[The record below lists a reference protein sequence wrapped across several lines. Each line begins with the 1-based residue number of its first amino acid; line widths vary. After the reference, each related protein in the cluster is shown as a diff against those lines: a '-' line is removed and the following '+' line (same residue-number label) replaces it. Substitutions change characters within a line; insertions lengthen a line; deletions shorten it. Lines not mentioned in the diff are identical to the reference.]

1 MLSTKNIFIAAIFVI
16 LLAILN
22 YYVGQV
28 KYEYYGLLILIF
40 YIAFK
45 VDNLRDNLYEKI
57 NSLNSEIQ
65 DIKNS
70 VDVEWFSEFKHKTIE
85 RDVEQIQEK
94 ISILESDSKEI
105 KTIVEEENEE
115 KIKKQKEVSSYIC
128 MVSFEIDSDFV
139 YKEMRL
145 AGYDPENDFDF
156 NKSFGFPHFQHIKD
170 FVSGLEF
177 MSIGGT
183 ICPVDASWSPLGLYL
198 GTILCS
204 WPRFKDGVIKNK
216 FPNKCNKPLASSLF
230 DDKYF
235 ITVGVREGKIQFLQ
249 FDIDENAQ
257 YDNLKVIGTFPYF
270 NFIRELI
277 NLHLK
282 VFAGKI
288 KDNDVIKFEKEI
300 LSKSDFKEWKL
311 EERIEFGWPGKS
323 FYGDHDERP
332 LHDFR
337 FKSAYAWIR
346 LNFEPNTRL

>member
-94 ISILESDSKEI
+94 ISILEGDFKEI
-105 KTIVEEENEE
+105 KTIVEEEKEE
-115 KIKKQKEVSSYIC
+115 KIKKQKKVSSYIC
-128 MVSFEIDSDFV
+128 MVSFEIDRDFA
-139 YKEMRL
+139 YKEMGL
-145 AGYDPENDFDF
+145 AGYDPEKDFDL
-156 NKSFGFPHFQHIKD
+156 NESIGSPYFQYIKD
-170 FVSGLEF
+170 FISGLEF
-177 MSIGGT
+177 VSRGGT
-183 ICPVDASWSPLGLYL
+183 IDTVDASWYRLQSGIILY
-198 GTILCS
+198 S
-204 WPRFKDGVIKNK
+204 QSKFKDGVIRNK
-216 FPNKCNKPLASSLF
+216 FPNKYIPIASSMLF
-230 DDKYF
+230 YDKYF

-270 NFIRELI
+270 DFIRELI
-277 NLHLK
+277 DLHEK
-282 VFAGKI
+282 VLAGKI

-300 LSKSDFKEWKL
+300 LSKSDFKEWEL
-311 EERIEFGWPGKS
+311 EERIELGWPGKS

-332 LHDFR
+332 LYDFR

-346 LNFEPNTRL
+346 LKFEPNTRL

>member
-105 KTIVEEENEE
+105 KTIVEEEKEE

-128 MVSFEIDSDFV
+128 MLSFEIDSDFV

-170 FVSGLEF
+170 FISGLEF
-177 MSIGGT
+177 MSLLQGG
-183 ICPVDASWSPLGLYL
+183 C
-198 GTILCS
+198 
-204 WPRFKDGVIKNK
+204 K
-216 FPNKCNKPLASSLF
+216 
-230 DDKYF
+230 
-235 ITVGVREGKIQFLQ
+235 
-249 FDIDENAQ
+249 
-257 YDNLKVIGTFPYF
+257 KV
-270 NFIRELI
+270 
-277 NLHLK
+277 
-282 VFAGKI
+282 
-288 KDNDVIKFEKEI
+288 
-300 LSKSDFKEWKL
+300 
-311 EERIEFGWPGKS
+311 
-323 FYGDHDERP
+323 
-332 LHDFR
+332 
-337 FKSAYAWIR
+337 
-346 LNFEPNTRL
+346 